1 MKLYLIIALLLIV
14 GNNSFSQEK
23 ELKLNDA
30 IKIALQKNTSLITN
44 ENELSRS
51 KSNLTA
57 AYGRFLPDLSA
68 YGNFSWDR
76 SEADNVTRVIQGIP
90 FPGQTY
96 ESESRSYGVGAS
108 SNLVLFDGLSN
119 FANLSRS
126 KNNVES
132 VKLAIQQKKQ
142 EVVFQTI
149 NLYYSI
155 VEAGQL
161 LKVREEDVKQQ
172 QKNLETIEERNKLGS
187 VTMADVYQQQV
198 QLGNAEL
205 QVIQQK
211 NTLET
216 AKSNLLFYLG
226 LDVLENYTYSS
237 TLTDRENKILNTD
250 VNTDYDRLTELVKSA
265 LENRKDYQAQ
275 KLNLDSYYDNITMA
289 RSGHLPRLSGSL
301 GYSSF
306 SNSIS
311 TIFDSRN
318 YSAGLTLSIPIFSG
332 FSVSNSVQSAEVD
345 AMNYELQ
352 VKDSERSIKQ
362 EIQKSFLDLEAATKG
377 LAVTEKNIKAAEEN
391 LKIEQEK
398 YNLGSGR
405 LLDVLI
411 ANTTYQNAQTNHI
424 NAQFNYIRLS
434 DQLKYNLG
442 ILDYSQYE

>member
-1 MKLYLIIALLLIV
+1 MKLFLISILTLMVVA
-14 GNNSFSQEK
+14 SAFPQR
-23 ELKLNDA
+23 ELKLDEA
-30 IKIALQKNTSLITN
+30 IRIALQKNSGLITN

-51 KSNLTA
+51 NANLTA
-57 AYGRFLPDLSA
+57 AYGRFLPSLNAS
-68 YGNFSWDR
+68 GSFNWER
-76 SEADNVTRVIQGIP
+76 TEADNVTIVVGGIP

-96 ESESRSYGVGAS
+96 KSESRSFGVGAN

-126 KNNVES
+126 KNNVEA
-132 VKLAIQQKKQ
+132 VKLSIEQKKQ

-149 NLYYSI
+149 NLYYTI
-155 VEAGQL
+155 VEADQL

-172 QKNLETIEERNKLGS
+172 QKNLETIEERNRLGS
-187 VTMADVYQQQV
+187 VTKADVYQQQV

-226 LDVLENYTYSS
+226 LDVLENYTYSDA
-237 TLTDRENKILNTD
+237 LTKREKEILRTD
-250 VNTDYDRLTELVKSA
+250 INTDYDRLTSLVSDA
-265 LENRKDYQAQ
+265 LNNRKDFLAQ
-275 KLNLDSYYDNITMA
+275 KLNLESYNDNITIA
-289 RSGHLPRLSGSL
+289 KSGHLPRLSGNIN
-301 GYSSF
+301 YSSF
-306 SNSIS
+306 SNQVS

-332 FSVSNSVQSAEVD
+332 FSVSNAVQSAQVD

-352 VKDSERSIKQ
+352 VRDSERLIKQ
-362 EIQKSFLDLEAATKG
+362 EIQKSFLNLEAAKKG
-377 LAVTEKNIKAAEEN
+377 LAVTEKNVSAAEEN

-398 YNLGSGR
+398 YNLGSGK

-411 ANTTYQNAQTNHI
+411 ANTTYQNAKTNFI
-424 NAQFNYIRLS
+424 NAQFSYIRLS
-434 DQLKYNLG
+434 DELKYNLG
-442 ILDYSQYE
+442 VLDYSQYE

>member
-1 MKLYLIIALLLIV
+1 MKLFLISLLTLLCI
-14 GNNSFSQEK
+14 NNIYSQQDLPLEK
-23 ELKLNDA
+23 A
-30 IKIALQKNTSLITN
+30 ISIALQKNSGLITS

-51 KSNLTA
+51 KANLTA
-57 AYGRFLPDLSA
+57 AYGRFLPTLSA
-68 YGNFSWDR
+68 SGSFNWER
-76 SEADNVTRVIQGIP
+76 TEADNVTIVVGGIP

-96 ESESRSYGVGAS
+96 QSESRSFGVGAN

-126 KNNVES
+126 KNNVEA
-132 VKLAIQQKKQ
+132 VKLSIEQKKQ

-149 NLYYSI
+149 NLYYAI
-155 VEAGQL
+155 VEADQL
-161 LKVREEDVKQQ
+161 LRVREEDVKQQ
-172 QKNLETIEERNKLGS
+172 QKNLETIEERNRLGS
-187 VTMADVYQQQV
+187 VTRADVYQQQV

-226 LDVLENYTYSS
+226 LDVLENYKYSDALTGREKEILS
-237 TLTDRENKILNTD
+237 TEI
-250 VNTDYDRLTELVKSA
+250 NTDYDRLTNLVSEA
-265 LENRKDYQAQ
+265 LANRKDYLAQ
-275 KLNLDSYYDNITMA
+275 KLNLESYNDNITIA
-289 RSGHLPRLSGSL
+289 RSGHLPRLSGNL
-301 GYSSF
+301 NYSSF
-306 SNSIS
+306 SNQVS

-332 FSVSNSVQSAEVD
+332 FSVSNAVQSAQVD

-352 VKDSERSIKQ
+352 VRDSERLIKQ
-362 EIQKSFLDLEAATKG
+362 EIQKSFLNLEAAKKA
-377 LAVTEKNIKAAEEN
+377 LAVTEKNVSAAEEN

-398 YNLGSGR
+398 YNLGSGK

-411 ANTTYQNAQTNHI
+411 ANTQFQNAKTNYI

-434 DQLKYNLG
+434 EELKYNLG
-442 ILDYSQYE
+442 VLNYSQYE